1 MELVARTLHG
11 QLTLKLTHVAYVEGF
26 LTSVLGLARCRTE
39 SIHFDSG
46 RDVLYMH
53 QPTNIIAQLEYNGGH
68 WLIDAEPSRRPL
80 LSLLH
85 SPLSTFGASYRPS
98 YAPKPTNIIDR
109 RAAHQIW
116 GHPGRKAID
125 KLEPNVTSVQLTGD
139 YMDCLCQTCIEAR
152 MTHIISRRPSES
164 CAQQPFYR
172 IAIDLIY
179 IIPVGEECTDGSK
192 YAAHCMDEYSK
203 WHEITTIKRKDKPTL
218 VRWFMAL
225 IRRIQRVYNADVVA
239 IRCDNEK
246 GFGNDLINTTEELG
260 MLYEPA
266 PPGTKEP
273 NGLIERA
280 GGVLTQR
287 ARAMRIHAHLPKNL
301 SHEMYR
307 TAAYILNRTPTEA
320 LGWKT
325 PYEVV

>member
-1 MELVARTLHG
+1 
-11 QLTLKLTHVAYVEGF
+11 
-26 LTSVLGLARCRTE
+26 
-39 SIHFDSG
+39 
-46 RDVLYMH
+46 
-53 QPTNIIAQLEYNGGH
+53 
-68 WLIDAEPSRRPL
+68 
-80 LSLLH
+80 
-85 SPLSTFGASYRPS
+85 
-98 YAPKPTNIIDR
+98 
-109 RAAHQIW
+109 
-116 GHPGRKAID
+116 
-125 KLEPNVTSVQLTGD
+125 
-139 YMDCLCQTCIEAR
+139 

-164 CAQQPFYR
+164 CAQQLFYR

-301 SHEMYR
+301 SHEIYR